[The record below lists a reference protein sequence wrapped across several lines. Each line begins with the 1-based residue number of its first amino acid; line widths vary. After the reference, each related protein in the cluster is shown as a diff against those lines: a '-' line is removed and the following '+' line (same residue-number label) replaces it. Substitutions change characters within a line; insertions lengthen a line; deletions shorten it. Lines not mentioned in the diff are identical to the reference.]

1 MAIVMLRVVV
11 AAAVSVAVVDA
22 AAAAAAAAVW
32 PALDKSLSPPAR
44 LAYLYCLEPVE
55 RP

>member
-11 AAAVSVAVVDA
+11 AAAVSVAVVD